1 MNNKTLMQKI
11 GLIFVAAIALWGCKE
26 EIDTSAR
33 YVFKY
38 DTILSYLEKH
48 EAYSSYVDLMN
59 DVKISKMSESTVAQL
74 MSARGH
80 YTCFA
85 PTNEAIQEY
94 LDTLYKE
101 EPTLLSAPS
110 FDAFYDEN
118 KLDSIKRVIV
128 CNSII
133 DSEMSEAYETA
144 NFPELDKAE
153 FPLGNLNDRKL
164 TIHRPQNHPDSLYI
178 NDVCAISS
186 TERDIYCLNGVIHQ
200 ISKVIAPK
208 DISARNYI
216 QEILDKKQEG
226 FLVAF
231 KAIQACGLM
240 DTLSKIRDERYEEL
254 YQAGKIEDLNGMT
267 SVGFAEGN
275 TAWAP
280 EHRLYGFTIFAETDD
295 FWRSQGLDPL
305 APTEELLEDLK
316 QWILD
321 NQQYSESDKFTTD
334 NDYESESN
342 LIYQWIT
349 YHILPMKIPV
359 DRLVFHVNE
368 FGYNPNNPY
377 NYTIPVCEYYT
388 TLGKRRL
395 MKLIET
401 KASNGVFIN
410 RFPICDTERQ
420 GTGMEIACDADKVG
434 ARIGIDSEKAII
446 TDIVNAIVYPID
458 APISYCDKVREN
470 LGKQRIRFDGMSMFP
485 EAMNNEIRKKKSS
498 LNRYEHVYI
507 PKTSIYNYFENM
519 QINDDCHF
527 VYYNAYN
534 YDWCNLY
541 ADEMKAVG
549 RYELTF
555 TLPPVPRKGT
565 YEIRYCVLAN
575 GNRGIAQIYFGSDP
589 ENLPVA
595 GIPLDITF
603 NAKDANDRRLMGWA
617 DDTDD
622 EDYNAEIDKQ
632 MRNNGYMKG
641 SKSVTKKG
649 QSNSTERH
657 QANSENVRHIIVRQT
672 LDPDKTYYLKLKSV
686 LDSDKKEFY
695 MDYLEYCPKEVYDNP
710 ETPEDIW

>member
-1 MNNKTLMQKI
+1 MKNKPLLQKI
-11 GLIFVAAIALWGCKE
+11 CLFLVAAATLWGCKE
-26 EIDTSAR
+26 NVDTSAR

-48 EAYSSYVDLMN
+48 ENYSTFVELMG
-59 DVKISKMSESTVAQL
+59 DVKISFMSESTVGQL

-85 PTNEAIQEY
+85 PTNEAIQKFLE
-94 LDTLYKE
+94 TLYEE
-101 EPTLLSAPS
+101 EPDLLSAPS
-110 FDAFYDEN
+110 FDAFYDEH

-133 DSEMSEAYETA
+133 DCEMSEAYETA
-144 NFPELDKAE
+144 TFPELDKAE
-153 FPLGNLNDRKL
+153 FPLANLNDRKL
-164 TIHRPQNHPDSLYI
+164 TVHRPANSPDSLYI

-200 ISKVIAPK
+200 ITKVIAPK

-216 QEILDKKQEG
+216 QEILDKQEEG

-254 YQAGKIEDLNGMT
+254 YQRGKIEDLQGMT
-267 SVGFAEGN
+267 SHGFAEGG

-280 EHRLYGFTIFAETDD
+280 EHRLYGFTIFAETDEY
-295 FWRSQGLDPL
+295 WRSQGLDPL
-305 APTEELLEDLK
+305 APTGELLEALK

-321 NQQYSESDKFTTD
+321 NKQYSESDHFTTD
-334 NDYESESN
+334 DNYESEDN

-368 FGYNPNNPY
+368 YGYNPNNPY

-388 TLGKRRL
+388 TMGKRRL
-395 MKLIET
+395 FKLIET
-401 KASNGVFIN
+401 KASNGVYIN
-410 RFPICDTERQ
+410 RFPTCDNERQ
-420 GTGMEIACDADKVG
+420 GSGLEISCDPDKVG
-434 ARIGIDSEKAII
+434 SRVGNDSEQAII
-446 TDIVNAIVYPID
+446 TDIINAIVYPID
-458 APISYCDKVREN
+458 APISYNDEVRTN
-470 LGKQRIRFDGMSMFP
+470 LGKQRIRFDGMSLFP

-498 LNRYEHVYI
+498 LDRYDHVYI
-507 PKTSIYNYFENM
+507 PKTSVYNYFENM
-519 QINDDCHF
+519 QMNDATNF

-555 TLPPVPRKGT
+555 TLPPVPRRGT

-589 ENLPVA
+589 DNLPVA

-603 NAKDANDRRLMGWA
+603 NAKNADDRRLMGWA
-617 DDTDD
+617 DDSDD
-622 EDYNAEIDKQ
+622 DDANAEIDKQ

-641 SKSVTKKG
+641 SRSVTKKG

-672 LDPDKTYYLKLKSV
+672 LDPDKTYYLRLKSV